1 MWCLPLSLLAKN
13 SALSRNTTC
22 ASKTLKPYLVWES
35 TIPTYGLSK
44 ILQVSCH
51 QCNKAIKIAS
61 KSVRSFSVRENWALY
76 ELVMAKNKSDRLHNK
91 GCYHKGQYN
100 VTFFCTKGLSIQT
113 NKRMATSASLCEWAY
128 LLLLCIYF
136 YAKSQSFLSIP
147 FDFFPLASIM
157 WWGKI

>member
-1 MWCLPLSLLAKN
+1 MFC
-13 SALSRNTTC
+13 
-22 ASKTLKPYLVWES
+22 ES

-61 KSVRSFSVRENWALY
+61 KCVLSFSLRENWALY

-100 VTFFCTKGLSIQT
+100 MKFFCTKGLSIHT
-113 NKRMATSASLCEWAY
+113 NKRMATSASLYEGP
-128 LLLLCIYF
+128 IFYF
-136 YAKSQSFLSIP
+136 LVFTFMQRVEVILSIP
-147 FDFFPLASIM
+147 FYFLFWQASCGEERSRHICPVEY
-157 WWGKI
+157 G